1 MNSTKDKEQ
10 DEIYRRLKEAISHG
24 HINMGAYCEDVDVK
38 LWLPEFNGINTTLF
52 CDRLLKKYE
61 EKGYFLLKTKTRDLN
76 CVSLMSLEQQSSG
89 IKLCDVLRGEKWND
103 PGTIILEVGP
113 KYVKE
118 ELTIMNEDKKWEAF
132 GWDNQNSTSILGHTH
147 QVPTSQFGHSYILN
161 FSVCGE
167 FNLEI
172 YYVSDLDA
180 QAIWVFR
187 KGYCCK

>member
-10 DEIYRRLKEAISHG
+10 DEIYRRLKEAVSHG
-24 HINMGAYCEDVDVK
+24 HINMGAYCEDVDVE
-38 LWLPEFNGINTTLF
+38 LWMREFNGINTTLF
-52 CDRLLKKYE
+52 CDRLLKKYG
-61 EKGYFLLKTKTRDLN
+61 EKGFFLLRTNTEDLN
-76 CVSLMSLEQQSSG
+76 CVSLLSLEQQSSG
-89 IKLCDVLRGEKWND
+89 FKLCDVLRGGEWND

-113 KYVKE
+113 EYVKE
-118 ELTIMNEDKKWEAF
+118 ELTILNKEYKWEAF
-132 GWDNQNSTSILGHTH
+132 GWDNQNPVLEPTHTH

-172 YYVSDLDA
+172 YYMPDPNV
-180 QAIWVFR
+180 QAIWVFG

>member
-1 MNSTKDKEQ
+1 
-10 DEIYRRLKEAISHG
+10 
-24 HINMGAYCEDVDVK
+24 
-38 LWLPEFNGINTTLF
+38 
-52 CDRLLKKYE
+52 
-61 EKGYFLLKTKTRDLN
+61 
-76 CVSLMSLEQQSSG
+76 MSLEQQSSG
-89 IKLCDVLRGEKWND
+89 FKLCDVLRGEKWND